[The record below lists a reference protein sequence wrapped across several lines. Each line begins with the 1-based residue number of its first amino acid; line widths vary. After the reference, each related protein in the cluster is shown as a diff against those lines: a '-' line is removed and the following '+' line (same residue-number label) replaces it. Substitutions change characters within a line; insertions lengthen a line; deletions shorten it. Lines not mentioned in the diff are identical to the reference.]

1 MNIPLVIAN
10 LLCLLAFGA
19 HTFIGDKEMRS
30 LEPEETEGDKRQ
42 FWTQARAG
50 WHMVSFDLLFATIA
64 LSLINLSDWIKDET
78 FLLQI
83 LMIYFIGYGVF
94 WLMGLL
100 ISKSFP
106 KNLLKLGQWALL
118 WGIAALV
125 WWGI

>member
-1 MNIPLVIAN
+1 MSIPLVIAN

-30 LEPEETEGDKRQ
+30 LEPEEAEGAKRQ

-64 LSLINLSDWIKDET
+64 LALINFNDWIKDET

-100 ISKSFP
+100 ISKSFL
-106 KNLLKLGQWALL
+106 KNYLKLGQWALL
-118 WGIAALV
+118 WVIAALV